1 MKMTFKDKVVIV
13 TGASAGIGQAIALAF
28 AKEGA
33 DLVVASRSIEESETP
48 KQIQDLGSRVL
59 AVKTDVGV
67 QEQVETMINR
77 AAEEYGRID
86 VLVND
91 AWWMDMVAA
100 EMSDMEPEAV
110 EAQLNT
116 FKGYINTV
124 RAVLPHMRE
133 QKYGRVIN
141 ITSIGG
147 KIKNPMW
154 PVYSALKAG
163 VAHFTRSVAD
173 VLARDGITINCVGPG
188 LINDDATIRA
198 LTEEGAKGMAALIP
212 VGRIGEFED
221 ITRAV
226 LFMADEEAGFI
237 TGQEL
242 TVCGGQSPY

>member
-1 MKMTFKDKVVIV
+1 MRFKDKVVIV

-48 KQIQDLGSRVL
+48 KQIQNLGRRVL
-59 AVKTDVGV
+59 AVKTDVGA
-67 QEQVETMINR
+67 QEQVEAMVKK
-77 AAEEYGRID
+77 AVDEFGQID
-86 VLVND
+86 VLVNN

-100 EMSDMEPEAV
+100 ELSDMEPEAV
-110 EAQLNT
+110 EAQTNT
-116 FKGYINTV
+116 FKGYISTV
-124 RAVLPHMRE
+124 RAVMPHMRE
-133 QKYGRVIN
+133 KKYGRIVN

-154 PVYSALKAG
+154 PVYGALKAG
-163 VAHFTRSVAD
+163 LAHFTRCTSD

-188 LINDDATIRA
+188 LINDDATKRA
-198 LTEEGAKGMAALIP
+198 LTEEGTAGMAALIP

-226 LFMADEEAGFI
+226 LFMADDGAGFI